1 MDFLLMA
8 APRNVTR
15 GECTRCLV
23 DSMMGGIQLWSFG
36 IYRVHNLGIFS
47 YRHVF
52 AEALIELGN
61 AKYGSVDCSIT
72 LMLYLA

>member
-23 DSMMGGIQLWSFG
+23 DSMMGGDPAVVIWDL
-36 IYRVHNLGIFS
+36 
-47 YRHVF
+47 
-52 AEALIELGN
+52 
-61 AKYGSVDCSIT
+61 
-72 LMLYLA
+72 